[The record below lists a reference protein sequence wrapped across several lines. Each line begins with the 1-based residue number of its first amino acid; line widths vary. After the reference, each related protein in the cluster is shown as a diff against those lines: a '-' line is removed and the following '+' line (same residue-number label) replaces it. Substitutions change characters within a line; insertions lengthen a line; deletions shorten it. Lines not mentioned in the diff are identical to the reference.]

1 MDKEALA
8 GKRILVTGAAGFI
21 GSHLCAR
28 LLGEG
33 AVVHALVR
41 SGSNRA
47 RLLALAPE
55 VHLEEVD
62 ITDAPAMRALLGRI
76 KPEGVFHLA
85 AASQSYGNIPSLEEL
100 VDTNIKATL
109 WLMQEMQQ
117 YEFDFF
123 VNTDSSVMAGPKGH
137 PLKEEEVLEPTE
149 LYGISR
155 VAGTHYA
162 SILGRVQGKPMATV
176 RVFTPYGPYH
186 QEGKL
191 HYNMIVNALMGKEL
205 TLSAP
210 SVNRDCIYIDDLVA
224 LYLRVAMGARECAG
238 EVFNGGSGES
248 TTLAVLSEQIRERIP
263 EAGPVVWSNTVATYD
278 QAVWQADLTKARDRL
293 GWAPR
298 VSLAEGLDRTVA
310 WFREHE
316 DYWKKA

>member
-1 MDKEALA
+1 MDTEVFS

-21 GSHLCAR
+21 GAHLCAR

-33 AVVHALVR
+33 ATVHALVR
-41 SGSNRA
+41 PGGSRA
-47 RLLALAPE
+47 RLLALAPG

-62 ITDAPAMRALLGRI
+62 ITDAVAMRALLSRI
-76 KPEGVFHLA
+76 LPEGVFHLA
-85 AASQSYGNIPSLEEL
+85 AASQTYGKVPSLEEL
-100 VDTNIKATL
+100 VDTNVKATL

-117 YEFDFF
+117 YLFDFF
-123 VNTDSSVMAGPKGH
+123 VNTDSSVMVGPKEH
-137 PLKEEEVLEPTE
+137 PLKESDVLEPTE

-155 VAGTHYA
+155 IAGTHYA
-162 SILGRVQGKPMATV
+162 SALGRGQGKPMATV
-176 RVFTPYGPYH
+176 RVFTPYGPFH

-205 TLSAP
+205 NLSAP
-210 SVNRDCIYIDDLVA
+210 TVNRDCIYIDDLVS
-224 LYLRVAMGARECAG
+224 LYLRVAASAQECAG

-248 TTLAVLSEQIRERIP
+248 TTLAALSEQIRARIP
-263 EAGPVVWSNTVATYD
+263 GAGPVVWSNVVATYD
-278 QAVWQADLTKARDRL
+278 QAVWQADTEKARTRL
-293 GWAPR
+293 NWAPQ
-298 VSLAEGLDRTVA
+298 VSLPEGLDRTVA